1 MDSESKITARYLRI
15 LSYSVLAFTLAFLI
29 NNVLTVWVDWP
40 GVKKIFSHYELFG
53 FKQKALQGS
62 ELNYG
67 YLQIGIYLICIAG
80 VILYVFKT
88 YSQTLEHDSEILSK
102 FSAYLVRS
110 SFWAVFLVGVA
121 DFIISFMVV
130 ERLWEAI
137 FSPEVKAFMVKAPE
151 RITFIHFPIILG
163 SFIIGYFTKSVGFIW
178 LAVLVVLSEFVIV
191 LSRFIFSYE
200 QAFQGDLVR
209 FWYAALYLFA
219 SAYALIHEGHVRVD
233 VLYSSFSER
242 KKAWTNTIGSAL
254 LGVPLCLIVIFY
266 GLNGKAS
273 IINGPVV
280 AFEVTQQGSNGLY
293 LLYLMAVYLA
303 VFAVTMLLQ
312 FTSYFMSSSHK
323 LLQDEEEMNISNVNK
338 ANDVSI
344 ENIESSSK

>member
-1 MDSESKITARYLRI
+1 MVTKNSNLSLYLRI
-15 LSYSVLAFTLAFLI
+15 ISYSVLAFTLAFLI
-29 NNVLTVWVDWP
+29 NNVLTVWSDWP
-40 GVKKIFSHYELFG
+40 GIKKIFSHHEMFG
-53 FKQKALQGS
+53 YKKKALEGS
-62 ELNYG
+62 DLNYG
-67 YLQIGIYLICIAG
+67 YMQIVLYLICIAA
-80 VILYVFKT
+80 VVFYVFKT
-88 YSQTLEHDSEILSK
+88 YSQTLEQDSKILSR

-121 DFIISFMVV
+121 DFVISFMVV

-137 FSPEVKAFMVKAPE
+137 FSPEVKALMVKAPV
-151 RITFIHFPIILG
+151 RITYIHFPIILI
-163 SFIIGYFTKSVGFIW
+163 SFVIGYFTKSVGFIW
-178 LAVLVVLSEFVIV
+178 LAVLVVVSEFVIV

-233 VLYSSFSER
+233 VLYSSFSEK
-242 KKAWTNTIGSAL
+242 KKAWTNMVGSAV
-254 LGVPLCLIVIFY
+254 LGVPLTLIVIFL
-266 GLNGKAS
+266 GLNGKAR

-303 VFAVTMLLQ
+303 VFAVTMLIQ
-312 FTSYFMSSSHK
+312 FTSYFMESSHK
-323 LLQDEEEMNISNVNK
+323 ILKGVKN
-338 ANDVSI
+338 
-344 ENIESSSK
+344 

>member
-1 MDSESKITARYLRI
+1 MGPENSKLSTYLRV

-29 NNVLTVWVDWP
+29 NNLFTVWGGWP
-40 GVKKIFSHYELFG
+40 GIKKVFSHYDLFG
-53 FKQKALQGS
+53 YKQKSLES
-62 ELNYG
+62 SDLTYG
-67 YLQIGIYLICIAG
+67 YIQILIYVVCILS
-80 VILYVFKT
+80 VIFYVFKT
-88 YSQTLEHDSEILSK
+88 YSQTLVDDSKILSK
-102 FSAYLVRS
+102 FSAYLIRG
-110 SFWAVFLVGVA
+110 SFWAVFLVGLA

-151 RITFIHFPIILG
+151 RITYIHFPIILV

-191 LSRFIFSYE
+191 LSRFVFSYE

-233 VLYSSFSER
+233 VLYSSFSEK
-242 KKAWTNTIGSAL
+242 KKAWTNMVGSAL
-254 LGVPLCLIVIFY
+254 LGVPLCLIVLFL

-323 LLQDEEEMNISNVNK
+323 IIFN
-338 ANDVSI
+338 
-344 ENIESSSK
+344 NIEDQTQSDSPDQVRLEKVESN